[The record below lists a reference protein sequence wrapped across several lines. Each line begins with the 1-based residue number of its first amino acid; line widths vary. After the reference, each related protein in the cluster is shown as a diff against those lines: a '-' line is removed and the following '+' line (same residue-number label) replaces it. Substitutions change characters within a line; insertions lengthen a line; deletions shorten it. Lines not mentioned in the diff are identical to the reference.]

1 MKINKSKTVGEL
13 AVEFPAATRVFEQAG
28 IDYCCGGG
36 ESFEKACAAA
46 GVAADEVVRMLEVS
60 DQSPA
65 QPEQAWQTQPLWAL
79 TSYIVTRHHSFT
91 KAELARLDELLEKV
105 RSVHGQNHPELVL
118 LQGVFRDLKHEMTT
132 HMQKEEMVL
141 FPYIDQLDEAARQG
155 KPKPVAFFGTVANP
169 VRMMMMEH
177 DAAGDML
184 KQMREVSHDFRV
196 PPDGCISYSTV
207 YQAIEAFEED
217 LHQHIHLENNI
228 LFPRAL
234 EMESKMG

>member
-1 MKINKSKTVGEL
+1 MKINTSKTVGEL

-46 GVAADEVVRMLEVS
+46 GVAPDEVARLLEVAE
-60 DQSPA
+60 QSPA
-65 QPEQAWQTQPLWAL
+65 QPEQDWQTQPLWAL

-91 KAELARLDELLEKV
+91 KAELSRLDELLEKV

-118 LQGVFRDLKHEMTT
+118 VQGLFRELKHEMTT
-132 HMQKEEMVL
+132 HMQKEEMML
-141 FPYIDQLDEAARQG
+141 FPYIDQLDEAVRQG
-155 KPKPVAFFGTVANP
+155 KPGPMAPFGTVANP

-177 DAAGDML
+177 DAAGDVL
-184 KQMREVSHDFRV
+184 KQMREVSQNFTV
-196 PPDGCISYSTV
+196 PADGCISYTTL
-207 YQAIEAFEED
+207 YQAIEAFERD

-228 LFPRAL
+228 LFPRAI
-234 EMESKMG
+234 EMEGKV

>member
-1 MKINKSKTVGEL
+1 MRINTSKTVGEL

-46 GVAADEVVRMLEVS
+46 GVAPDEVVRLLEVAE
-60 DQSPA
+60 QSPA
-65 QPEQAWQTQPLWAL
+65 QPEQDWQSQPLSGL
-79 TSYIVTRHHSFT
+79 TSYIVDRHHAFT

-105 RSVHGQNHPELVL
+105 RSVHGQNHPELL
-118 LQGVFRDLKHEMTT
+118 LIQGVFRELKHEMTT

-141 FPYIDQLDEAARQG
+141 FPYIDQLDEAVRQG
-155 KPKPVAFFGTVANP
+155 KPKPMAVFGTVANP

-177 DAAGDML
+177 DAAAEL
-184 KQMREVSHDFRV
+184 LNRMRQVSQNFRV
-196 PPDGCISYSTV
+196 PPDGCVSYSTL
-207 YQAIEAFEED
+207 YLAIEAFEQD

-234 EMESKMG
+234 EMETSV